1 MPPPLPEPPTLK
13 TTNPIRNERAR
24 NTNTHFAWLRIRV
37 KKRVSSMAAR
47 SLSRRGRWSQ
57 HAPSR
62 CGRGVDQLVP
72 FESSSLVPCLAV
84 DEGSQDA
91 LGAAAVHDGGRRI
104 LPW

>member
-1 MPPPLPEPPTLK
+1 MRGEVAVAAAG
-13 TTNPIRNERAR
+13 AR
-24 NTNTHFAWLRIRV
+24 E
-37 KKRVSSMAAR
+37 
-47 SLSRRGRWSQ
+47 Q

-72 FESSSLVPCLAV
+72 FESSSLVPFLAV

-91 LGAAAVHDGGRRI
+91 LRGAAVHDGGRRI